1 MNVTTTDIVAVLLMF
16 LFIAVGL
23 ILAGYELAH
32 LLIG

>member
-1 MNVTTTDIVAVLLMF
+1 MTVSTVDCVAIIAILLVL
-16 LFIAVGL
+16 AVGL